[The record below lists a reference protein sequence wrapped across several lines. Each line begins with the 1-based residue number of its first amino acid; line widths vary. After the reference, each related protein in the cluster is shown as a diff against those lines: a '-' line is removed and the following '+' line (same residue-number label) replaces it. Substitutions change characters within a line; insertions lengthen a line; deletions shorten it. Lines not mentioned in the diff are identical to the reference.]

1 METDY
6 QNGSKTSEYAMR
18 KIYLEGQL
26 GEKFGEEWSLD
37 VSSPAEA
44 LQAIMAQRP
53 GMRQFITSS
62 EGIQGYEV
70 LVDNESIDMLEELVI
85 QDPSMKQSYTF
96 VPVIGGSK
104 NAGIMMVL
112 GVALIAA
119 TGGMAA
125 FGVMGLGAAGGTG
138 AVAGA
143 GLVGTTA
150 AAGTAAVTASG
161 AAAVTAA
168 GTYTIAGAAA
178 AASTSTAAILATQGL
193 GYLGT
198 ALLLGGASMM
208 LAPDVPDGTSAEKA
222 ENYLFSGPVNTI
234 KQGSAIPLV
243 YGRAIVGSSTISASV
258 FTNTSR
264 QKLTAGRKMVGI
276 PNFRTDGSQSG
287 LTATTTSYSNQFDLN
302 IRF

>member
-104 NAGIMMVL
+104 SAGLMMVL

-119 TGGMAA
+119 TGGFAS
-125 FGVMGLGAAGGTG
+125 FGISGFMTG
-138 AVAGA
+138 SA
-143 GLVGTTA
+143 GLVGAQGAALSTA
-150 AAGTAAVTASG
+150 QLAAVGGSSAIGAAGLTGAQAVIAAQTAMTMS
-161 AAAVTAA
+161 
-168 GTYTIAGAAA
+168 
-178 AASTSTAAILATQGL
+178 STAIMATSGL

-198 ALLLGGASMM
+198 GLMLGGAAMM

-287 LTATTTSYSNQFDLN
+287 LTATTTSYTNQFDLN

>member
-1 METDY
+1 
-6 QNGSKTSEYAMR
+6 MR

-104 NAGIMMVL
+104 SSGLMMVL
-112 GVALIAA
+112 GVALIAV
-119 TGGMAA
+119 TGGFGGA
-125 FGVMGLGAAGGTG
+125 FVPGFMGN

-143 GLVGTTA
+143 GAVAGGTATAAQAAILSTGGVTVSAGATLSAANVAALHAATSTTA
-150 AAGTAAVTASG
+150 M
-161 AAAVTAA
+161 
-168 GTYTIAGAAA
+168 
-178 AASTSTAAILATQGL
+178 LATQGL
-193 GYLGT
+193 GYLGS
-198 ALLLGGASMM
+198 ALLLGGAAMM
-208 LAPDVPDGTSAEKA
+208 LAPDVPDGTSSEKA
-222 ENYLFSGPVNTI
+222 ENYLFGGPVNTV
-234 KQGSAIPLV
+234 KQGQAIPLV
-243 YGRAIVGSSTISASV
+243 YGRAIVGSKTISASV

-264 QKLTAGRKMVGI
+264 QKITAGRKMVGI